1 MHQPLS
7 GVPNK
12 VADGLLGVNTQQVLQ
27 DAEEGDLLG
36 SVGHLLEDRIKDVQ
50 MGVDIDP
57 MGSLDLGLVALS
69 LLIEH
74 VKLHLKN
81 IFFLTN
87 HVMIDA
93 ESL

>member
-1 MHQPLS
+1 MHQPLG

-12 VADGLLGVNTQQVLQ
+12 VADGLLGVNPQQVLQ

-36 SVGHLLEDRIKDVQ
+36 CVGHLLEDRLKNVQ
-50 MGVDIDP
+50 VGVDIDP
-57 MGSLDLGLVALS
+57 MGTLNLGLVAFS

-81 IFFLTN
+81 K
-87 HVMIDA
+87 
-93 ESL
+93 